1 MSLVLR
7 KGREGNVWVIKIS
20 ESKGLESVFLGGG
33 VPSTITIG
41 KVKMQVQIWEA

>member
-20 ESKGLESVFLGGG
+20 ESKGLESVFLGG
-33 VPSTITIG
+33 VPFAITIG